1 MPHLPFEAENG
12 EMNDVVLLRAVARE
26 RDRVAH
32 RRLFDR
38 YYRAVFVFVERR
50 LRDRESAREVVSDVF
65 LEVWC
70 SAAQFRGD
78 AKVSSWIFGIA
89 RFKCLEVIRR
99 SGRLKRAQV
108 RNDEAGIIEGVADG
122 LDPGTR
128 FEARDDLERLAAIM
142 AGLPPAQREA
152 LEWTVLDGLKT
163 AEIAARQGVSTDTVK
178 TRISRARK
186 TLRRLFQAG
195 AV

>member
-1 MPHLPFEAENG
+1 MPQLPFEAETG
-12 EMNDVVLLRAVARE
+12 ETSAVVLLRAVARE
-26 RDRVAH
+26 RDRAAH

-38 YYRAVFVFVERR
+38 YYAGVFAFVERR
-50 LRDRESAREVVSDVF
+50 LGDRESAREVVSDVF

-89 RFKCLEVIRR
+89 RFKCLELIRR
-99 SGRLKRAQV
+99 RGRLKRARV
-108 RNDEAGIIEGVADG
+108 RNDEAGIIGSVADG
-122 LDPGTR
+122 VDPGTR
-128 FEARDDLERLAAIM
+128 FEARDDLERLVVIM

-186 TLRRLFQAG
+186 TLRRLFQVG
-195 AV
+195 AA